1 MEPASELP
9 AWIQQSLAVGRMV
22 TGPGLLEIF
31 DGGQG
36 RRLDSV
42 LSQVQHINSAILLP
56 LGEVNSKQPPRFWEK
71 WETSRKIS
79 CWKLP
84 GSQVCRQGTFS
95 SPKT

>member
-1 MEPASELP
+1 MEPASELS
-9 AWIQQSLAVGRMV
+9 AGIQQSLAVGRTV

-36 RRLDSV
+36 RSLDLV

-56 LGEVNSKQPPRFWEK
+56 LGEVSSKQPPRFWEK